1 MAIRGEA
8 TATDDA
14 QDGEAAVPPPAQSI
28 VYVLHPNCAIEE
40 F

>member
-8 TATDDA
+8 MATDDTKA
-14 QDGEAAVPPPAQSI
+14 GEASAPPPAQNI

>member
-8 TATDDA
+8 TATDDVP
-14 QDGEAAVPPPAQSI
+14 DGEAAAPPPAQSV